1 MKKETG
7 VWLSLGLLT
16 LLLTGCGKPPMQE
29 VGGQV
34 LLDGEPVASCKVGLF
49 PDVEVFNPDRH
60 GYGFGMTDSEGK
72 FVIVHPQGE
81 EGIWAGKYKV
91 TLVAWVTKDGKP
103 IAPDAKPSEVEG
115 GVFNRFPEI
124 YESPGS
130 TPLTST
136 VAKGVK
142 NFFEF
147 NVQAKKR

>member
-1 MKKETG
+1 MKKEIVIWILFST
-7 VWLSLGLLT
+7 VFI
-16 LLLTGCGKPPMQE
+16 LLTGCGKPPMQE
-29 VGGQV
+29 VAGLV
-34 LLDGEPVASCKVGLF
+34 LLDGEPVSNCKVGLF

-81 EGIWAGKYKV
+81 DGIWAGKYKV

-103 IAPDAKPSEVEG
+103 IAPEAKPSEVEG

-130 TPLTST
+130 TPLTS
-136 VAKGVK
+136 VVVKGEK
-142 NFFEF
+142 NFFEYS
-147 NVQAKKR
+147 VQAKKR